1 MGRHSKQTTSPA
13 KKALAGTAAAAA
25 LTGVGA
31 LAPHA
36 SAAPDSDWDR
46 LAGCEAGGCLLYT
59 SPSPR
64 D

>member
-36 SAAPDSDWDR
+36 SAAPDSD
-46 LAGCEAGGCLLYT
+46 CCLLYT